1 MSNITDIE
9 PRVALLRDW
18 KRDAHDHGVMLN
30 NLPEL
35 PELMMFGGLDLAERV
50 DSSAFFSLQWNG
62 SKLKQHGTAVWPH
75 MKYPIIVDH
84 VGKMDEKFNFDV
96 IGFDETG
103 VGIAVGEMFS
113 QELPMEPLVMTVR
126 TKLDCIRIVQWLID
140 EGVLVLEKGDA
151 VIREAQDQEKIITDA
166 GTTTYKHPKGR
177 HDDRFWS
184 LAICCYVAVPYIIGV
199 APASIMS
206 TPDEEIPID
215 VDRSIKESMMQY
227 SKKYPG
233 L

>member
-1 MSNITDIE
+1 LSNITIIE

-18 KRDAHDHGVMLN
+18 KRDNQVNGIMLN
-30 NLPEL
+30 DLPEM
-35 PELMMFGGLDLAERV
+35 PEELMFGGLDLAERV
-50 DSSAFFSLQWNG
+50 DHSSLFALKWNG
-62 SKLKQHGTAVWPH
+62 ATLKQHGTAFWPH

-84 VGKMDEKFNFDV
+84 VTRIDAKLHFDV
-96 IGFDETG
+96 LGFDETG

-113 QELPMEPLVMTVR
+113 SELPMEPLQLTIR

-140 EGVLVLEKGDA
+140 EGVLKLEKGDE
-151 VIREAQDQEKIITDA
+151 VIREAADQEKIITDA
-166 GTTTYKHPKGR
+166 GSTTYKHPKGR

-184 LAICCYVAVPYIIGV
+184 LAICCYVAVPYIV
-199 APASIMS
+199 NMAPAAIVT
-206 TPDEEIPID
+206 TPGDEVPENIE
-215 VDRSIKESMMQY
+215 RSIQESMMQY

>member
-1 MSNITDIE
+1 MSNITTIE

-18 KRDAHDHGVMLN
+18 KRDAQDHGVLLN

-35 PELMMFGGLDLAERV
+35 PEEIMFGGLDLAERV
-50 DSSAFFSLQWNG
+50 DHTALFALKWNG
-62 SKLKQHGTAVWPH
+62 AKLKQYGTAFWPH

-84 VGKMDEKFNFDV
+84 VTRIDQKLNFDV
-96 IGFDETG
+96 LGFDESG

-113 QELPMEPLVMTVR
+113 QELPMEPLQLTVK

-140 EGVLVLEKGDA
+140 EGVLILEKGDA

-199 APASIMS
+199 APASIVS
-206 TPDEEIPID
+206 TPEDDLPID
-215 VDRSIKESMMQY
+215 VDRSIRESMMQY